1 MKTKCKYFCLHCPFI
16 SNETMGVM
24 VPMAPTA
31 PIVKKVTDDSSI
43 PPCDLS
49 DEWDQL
55 IGHLF
60 VLLK

>member
-1 MKTKCKYFCLHCPFI
+1 
-16 SNETMGVM
+16 MGVM

-31 PIVKKVTDDSSI
+31 PMVKKVTDDSSI

>member
-1 MKTKCKYFCLHCPFI
+1 MKPWESWCLWPPA
-16 SNETMGVM
+16 
-24 VPMAPTA
+24 PM
-31 PIVKKVTDDSSI
+31 VKKVTDDSSI